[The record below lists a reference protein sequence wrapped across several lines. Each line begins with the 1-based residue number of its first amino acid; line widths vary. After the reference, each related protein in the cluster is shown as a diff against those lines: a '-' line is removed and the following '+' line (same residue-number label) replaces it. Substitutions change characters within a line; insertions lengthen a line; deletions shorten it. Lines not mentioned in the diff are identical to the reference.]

1 MAKQLNGI
9 LDAFSGACGN
19 VVGYRGRHGEGYVRS
34 RPSHYN
40 DRKSKAQLRN
50 RGKMDTLMAFESAAK
65 EFIKANLGN
74 YAVGMSEVNYA
85 TKLNF
90 KKAVFANE
98 SASRFWI
105 EMDKISLSEGFTAG
119 VDGLRAVVAG
129 NRGLLHWTDNSM
141 VARAKAEDRL
151 QVFLFNEEKIAGRY
165 VKDTGLRG
173 DLSAWVEVPESWA
186 GERMHVF
193 VAFVS
198 RGGESSKTG
207 YVSLCGSCVWFDS
220 REGVGLRRV
229 QSATW
234 AVLGPYSRTA
244 LIRADVASFLGYRR
258 GKT

>member
-1 MAKQLNGI
+1 M
-9 LDAFSGACGN
+9 
-19 VVGYRGRHGEGYVRS
+19 RS

-65 EFIKANLGN
+65 AFIKANLGN

-85 TKLNF
+85 TSRNF
-90 KKAVFANE
+90 KSAVFANE

-119 VDGLRAVVAG
+119 ADGLRAVVSG
-129 NRGLLHWTDNSM
+129 HRVLLHWTDNSM
-141 VARAKAEDRL
+141 VARAKEEDRL
-151 QVFLFNEEKIAGRY
+151 QVFVFNEERIQGRY
-165 VKDTGLRG
+165 IPDAGLRG

-193 VAFVS
+193 VAFVD
-198 RGGESSKTG
+198 RNGESSKTG
-207 YVSLCGSCVWFDS
+207 YASLCGSCVWEDG
-220 REGVGLRRV
+220 REGLGERRV

-234 AVLGPYSRTA
+234 AVLGPYSRTT

>member
-1 MAKQLNGI
+1 MAKQGNGI
-9 LDAFSGACGN
+9 LDGFSGTCGN
-19 VVGYRGRHGEGYVRS
+19 VVGYRGRSGAYFMRS

-50 RGKMDTLMAFESAAK
+50 RGRMDTLMAFESAAK
-65 EFIKANLGN
+65 EFIKNNLEN

-98 SASRFWI
+98 SATRFWI
-105 EMDKISLSEGFTAG
+105 EMDKISLSDGFTAG
-119 VDGLRAVVAG
+119 ADGLRAVVCG
-129 NRGLLHWTDNSM
+129 HRVLLYWADNTM

-151 QVFLFNEEKIAGRY
+151 QVFVFNEERIQGKYIPDA
-165 VKDTGLRG
+165 GLRG
-173 DLSAWVEVPESWA
+173 DLSAWVDVPESWA

-193 VAFVS
+193 VAFKS
-198 RGGESSKTG
+198 RGFGSSKTG
-207 YVSLCGSCVWFDS
+207 YVSLCGSCVWEDG
-220 REGVGLRRV
+220 REGLGERRV

-234 AVLGPYSRTA
+234 AVLGPYSRTT
-244 LIRADVASFLGYRR
+244 LKRADVASFWGYRR

>member
-1 MAKQLNGI
+1 MAIQGNGV

-19 VVGYRGRHGEGYVRS
+19 VVGYRGRRGEGYIRM

-65 EFIKANLGN
+65 EFIKDNLAN

-90 KKAVFANE
+90 KSAVFANE
-98 SASRFWI
+98 SATRFWI
-105 EMDKISLSEGFTAG
+105 EMDKISLSDGFTAG
-119 VDGLRAVVAG
+119 VDGLRAVVVG
-129 NRGLLHWTDNSM
+129 NRVLLHWADNAM

-151 QVFLFNEEKIAGRY
+151 QMFVFNEERIQGKY
-165 VKDTGLRG
+165 VKDVGVRG

-186 GERMHVF
+186 GERLHVF
-193 VAFVS
+193 VAFLD
-198 RGGESSKTG
+198 RNGESSKTG
-207 YVSLCGSCVWFDS
+207 YASLCGSCVWFDN
-220 REGVGLRRV
+220 REGLGERRV

-234 AVLGPYSRTA
+234 AVLGPYSRTT
-244 LIRADVASFLGYRR
+244 LKRADVASFLGYRR